1 MVKYLIKDTTR
12 EEREQIVAESLGN
25 IDASCDG
32 CSSGIVEM
40 YQDYIDGKKE
50 LREISMEF
58 NARFLSDEITK
69 ERMMA
74 KAGGNLLNTYVADY
88 VVFDLET
95 TGISPKTD
103 EVVEISAVKVE
114 HGKVTDEFSTLV
126 NPKQRIPY
134 GASRV
139 NGITDDM
146 VAEAPFFEQVL
157 EEFLEFIEGFVLV
170 GHNIARFDMNFL
182 YRDVEK
188 YFERSLANDYIDTL
202 QMARRELPNLEHH
215 RLTDLA
221 EYYGISAE
229 GAHRALNDCRMN
241 QQVFEKM
248 GNPVYKKQGKDKEN
262 NRGVDSAKTEPS
274 EQAQNTAPTVRK
286 RSTFKLRAVVERI
299 TYQNPDNGYTVL
311 KCAVKN
317 YQDLVTV
324 VGSLLDVNVG
334 SVLLIDG
341 NWKMDSRYGRQFQA
355 KTWEETMPATVFG
368 IEKYLGSGLI
378 KGVGP
383 KYAKRI
389 VQKFGTETIA
399 VIEADVFRL
408 RYPKDCRELGKAKRD

>member
-1 MVKYLIKDTTR
+1 
-12 EEREQIVAESLGN
+12 
-25 IDASCDG
+25 
-32 CSSGIVEM
+32 
-40 YQDYIDGKKE
+40 
-50 LREISMEF
+50 
-58 NARFLSDEITK
+58 
-69 ERMMA
+69 MA

-126 NPKQRIPY
+126 NPKRRIPY

-188 YFERSLANDYIDTL
+188 YFERSLPNDYIDTL

-229 GAHRALNDCRMN
+229 GAHRAVNDCRMFLRKWEILYTKN
-241 QQVFEKM
+241 RAKIKKITEESIRQKQNRVNRHKTPHRQS
-248 GNPVYKKQGKDKEN
+248 GNAVLLN
-262 NRGVDSAKTEPS
+262 C
-274 EQAQNTAPTVRK
+274 VRWW
-286 RSTFKLRAVVERI
+286 S
-299 TYQNPDNGYTVL
+299 
-311 KCAVKN
+311 
-317 YQDLVTV
+317 
-324 VGSLLDVNVG
+324 GSLTR
-334 SVLLIDG
+334 I
-341 NWKMDSRYGRQFQA
+341 RTTAIQF
-355 KTWEETMPATVFG
+355 
-368 IEKYLGSGLI
+368 
-378 KGVGP
+378 
-383 KYAKRI
+383 
-389 VQKFGTETIA
+389 
-399 VIEADVFRL
+399 
-408 RYPKDCRELGKAKRD
+408 

>member
-1 MVKYLIKDTTR
+1 
-12 EEREQIVAESLGN
+12 
-25 IDASCDG
+25 
-32 CSSGIVEM
+32 
-40 YQDYIDGKKE
+40 
-50 LREISMEF
+50 
-58 NARFLSDEITK
+58 
-69 ERMMA
+69 MA

-126 NPKQRIPY
+126 NPKRRIPY

-188 YFERSLANDYIDTL
+188 YFERSLPNDYIDTL

-241 QQVFEKM
+241 QQIYE
-248 GNPVYKKQGKDKEN
+248 
-262 NRGVDSAKTEPS
+262 
-274 EQAQNTAPTVRK
+274 
-286 RSTFKLRAVVERI
+286 
-299 TYQNPDNGYTVL
+299 
-311 KCAVKN
+311 
-317 YQDLVTV
+317 
-324 VGSLLDVNVG
+324 
-334 SVLLIDG
+334 
-341 NWKMDSRYGRQFQA
+341 
-355 KTWEETMPATVFG
+355 
-368 IEKYLGSGLI
+368 
-378 KGVGP
+378 
-383 KYAKRI
+383 
-389 VQKFGTETIA
+389 
-399 VIEADVFRL
+399 
-408 RYPKDCRELGKAKRD
+408 ELGKVLRNAGKPYAMRERAGTGARMTGNEGVVLNGEGIKICPVCGQIMKKRNGRYGEFWGCTGFPLCRHTEKI

>member
-1 MVKYLIKDTTR
+1 
-12 EEREQIVAESLGN
+12 
-25 IDASCDG
+25 
-32 CSSGIVEM
+32 
-40 YQDYIDGKKE
+40 
-50 LREISMEF
+50 
-58 NARFLSDEITK
+58 
-69 ERMMA
+69 MA

-126 NPKQRIPY
+126 NPKRRIPY

-188 YFERSLANDYIDTL
+188 YFERSLPNDYIDTL

-248 GNPVYKKQGKDKEN
+248 EILYTKNRAKIKKITEESIRQKQNRVNRHKTPHRQSGNAVLLN
-262 NRGVDSAKTEPS
+262 C
-274 EQAQNTAPTVRK
+274 VRWW
-286 RSTFKLRAVVERI
+286 S
-299 TYQNPDNGYTVL
+299 
-311 KCAVKN
+311 
-317 YQDLVTV
+317 
-324 VGSLLDVNVG
+324 GSLTR
-334 SVLLIDG
+334 I
-341 NWKMDSRYGRQFQA
+341 RTTAIQF
-355 KTWEETMPATVFG
+355 
-368 IEKYLGSGLI
+368 
-378 KGVGP
+378 
-383 KYAKRI
+383 
-389 VQKFGTETIA
+389 
-399 VIEADVFRL
+399 
-408 RYPKDCRELGKAKRD
+408 

>member
-1 MVKYLIKDTTR
+1 
-12 EEREQIVAESLGN
+12 
-25 IDASCDG
+25 
-32 CSSGIVEM
+32 
-40 YQDYIDGKKE
+40 
-50 LREISMEF
+50 
-58 NARFLSDEITK
+58 
-69 ERMMA
+69 MA

-157 EEFLEFIEGFVLV
+157 QEFLEFIEGFVLV

-188 YFERSLANDYIDTL
+188 YFERSLPNDYIDTL

-248 GNPVYKKQGKDKEN
+248 GNRAKIKKITEESIRQKQ
-262 NRGVDSAKTEPS
+262 NRVNRHKTPHRQS
-274 EQAQNTAPTVRK
+274 GNAVLLNCVRWW
-286 RSTFKLRAVVERI
+286 S
-299 TYQNPDNGYTVL
+299 
-311 KCAVKN
+311 
-317 YQDLVTV
+317 
-324 VGSLLDVNVG
+324 GSL
-334 SVLLIDG
+334 
-341 NWKMDSRYGRQFQA
+341 
-355 KTWEETMPATVFG
+355 T
-368 IEKYLGSGLI
+368 
-378 KGVGP
+378 
-383 KYAKRI
+383 RI
-389 VQKFGTETIA
+389 RTTAIRF
-399 VIEADVFRL
+399 
-408 RYPKDCRELGKAKRD
+408 

>member
-1 MVKYLIKDTTR
+1 
-12 EEREQIVAESLGN
+12 
-25 IDASCDG
+25 
-32 CSSGIVEM
+32 
-40 YQDYIDGKKE
+40 
-50 LREISMEF
+50 
-58 NARFLSDEITK
+58 
-69 ERMMA
+69 MA

-126 NPKQRIPY
+126 NPKRRIPY

-188 YFERSLANDYIDTL
+188 YFERSLPNDYIDTL

-241 QQVFEKM
+241 QQVLRKWEILYTKNRAKIKKITEESIRQKQNRVNRHKTPHRQS
-248 GNPVYKKQGKDKEN
+248 GNAVLLN
-262 NRGVDSAKTEPS
+262 C
-274 EQAQNTAPTVRK
+274 VRWW
-286 RSTFKLRAVVERI
+286 S
-299 TYQNPDNGYTVL
+299 
-311 KCAVKN
+311 
-317 YQDLVTV
+317 
-324 VGSLLDVNVG
+324 GSLTR
-334 SVLLIDG
+334 I
-341 NWKMDSRYGRQFQA
+341 RTTAIQF
-355 KTWEETMPATVFG
+355 
-368 IEKYLGSGLI
+368 
-378 KGVGP
+378 
-383 KYAKRI
+383 
-389 VQKFGTETIA
+389 
-399 VIEADVFRL
+399 
-408 RYPKDCRELGKAKRD
+408 

>member
-1 MVKYLIKDTTR
+1 
-12 EEREQIVAESLGN
+12 
-25 IDASCDG
+25 
-32 CSSGIVEM
+32 
-40 YQDYIDGKKE
+40 
-50 LREISMEF
+50 
-58 NARFLSDEITK
+58 
-69 ERMMA
+69 MA
-74 KAGGNLLNTYVADY
+74 KVGGNLLNTYVADY

-188 YFERSLANDYIDTL
+188 YFERSLPNDYIDTL

-229 GAHRALNDCRMN
+229 GAHRALNDCWMN

-248 GNPVYKKQGKDKEN
+248 GNPVYKNRAKIKKITEESIRQKQ
-262 NRGVDSAKTEPS
+262 NRVNRHKTPHRQS
-274 EQAQNTAPTVRK
+274 GNAVLLNCVRWW
-286 RSTFKLRAVVERI
+286 S
-299 TYQNPDNGYTVL
+299 
-311 KCAVKN
+311 
-317 YQDLVTV
+317 
-324 VGSLLDVNVG
+324 GSL
-334 SVLLIDG
+334 
-341 NWKMDSRYGRQFQA
+341 
-355 KTWEETMPATVFG
+355 T
-368 IEKYLGSGLI
+368 
-378 KGVGP
+378 
-383 KYAKRI
+383 RI
-389 VQKFGTETIA
+389 RTTAIRF
-399 VIEADVFRL
+399 
-408 RYPKDCRELGKAKRD
+408 

>member
-1 MVKYLIKDTTR
+1 
-12 EEREQIVAESLGN
+12 
-25 IDASCDG
+25 
-32 CSSGIVEM
+32 
-40 YQDYIDGKKE
+40 
-50 LREISMEF
+50 
-58 NARFLSDEITK
+58 
-69 ERMMA
+69 MA

-241 QQVFEKM
+241 QQVFEKWEILYTKNRAKIKKITEESIRQKQNRVNRHKTPHRQS
-248 GNPVYKKQGKDKEN
+248 GNAVLLN
-262 NRGVDSAKTEPS
+262 C
-274 EQAQNTAPTVRK
+274 VRWW
-286 RSTFKLRAVVERI
+286 S
-299 TYQNPDNGYTVL
+299 
-311 KCAVKN
+311 
-317 YQDLVTV
+317 
-324 VGSLLDVNVG
+324 GSL
-334 SVLLIDG
+334 
-341 NWKMDSRYGRQFQA
+341 
-355 KTWEETMPATVFG
+355 T
-368 IEKYLGSGLI
+368 
-378 KGVGP
+378 
-383 KYAKRI
+383 RI
-389 VQKFGTETIA
+389 RTTAIRF
-399 VIEADVFRL
+399 
-408 RYPKDCRELGKAKRD
+408 